1 MIDVV
6 TSTVPAPDGAAAA
19 AVRARLGG
27 TGSGGSAY
35 GRLGQLA
42 ALLAGA
48 GVTVPSRIVL
58 LRPNGD
64 GTASTL
70 ADGLA
75 ERAGVAVR
83 ELELPPAVEAAFA
96 AGRDAVDSQIDAG
109 ADLLL
114 VAAPGRRAGTA
125 ARAVV
130 SALTSTEPVHLLPWP
145 SAGADEQWMIDLVA
159 IRDLRRRAAAHSA
172 EPTELLAAIGDPSLA
187 LIAGVL
193 VQAAVRRTLAVIDGV
208 AVGGAALAAHRLA
221 PAALSWWVAADRSLD
236 PSADL
241 VAGQLGLHCVLDLD
255 LRVADGTAALLA
267 AELLDSAARIAAAT
281 DR

>member
-6 TSTVPAPDGAAAA
+6 TSTFPAPDGAAAA

-27 TGSGGSAY
+27 SGPAGPAY
-35 GRLGQLA
+35 GRLAQLA

-48 GVTVPSRIVL
+48 GVAVPRRIVL
-58 LRPNGD
+58 LRPGGD
-64 GTASTL
+64 DTAPAV

-75 ERAGVAVR
+75 ERAGVGVR
-83 ELELPPAVEAAFA
+83 EIDLPPAVEAAFA
-96 AGRDAVDSQIDAG
+96 AGRGAVDSQIDAG

-114 VAAPGRRAGTA
+114 VAAPGRRAGMA

-145 SAGADEQWMIDLVA
+145 SAGSDEQWMNDLVA
-159 IRDLRRRAAAHSA
+159 IRDLRRRAAARSA
-172 EPTELLAAIGDPSLA
+172 EPAELLAAIGNPSLA
-187 LIAGVL
+187 LLAGVL
-193 VQAAVRRTLAVIDGV
+193 VQAAARRTVAVIDGV
-208 AVGGAALAAHRLA
+208 AAGGAALAAHRLA

-241 VAGQLGLHCVLDLD
+241 VATQLGLLCVLDLD
-255 LRVADGTAALLA
+255 LRVDDGTAALLA
-267 AELLDSAARIAAAT
+267 ADLLGSAARIAAAT